1 MGITSPSFSGGA
13 GIVTSDKIVSAD
25 LEIDGTTIVV
35 DETNNRVGVG
45 TGSPGVQLDVH
56 DTTTSSAN
64 TGGALRLSANDGA
77 AMGDSHRLGVIEF
90 TGAEDSS
97 GTQTV
102 GARIEA
108 MTDAAWTNAE
118 NGGALYF
125 YTTDGNASQTNV
137 LKLDS
142 NKKATFAGDV
152 VVNNAFAAAGASG
165 TFGTFADGDATP
177 SVAAG
182 NLWKHH
188 ASTQTITMFD
198 DGLIGQT
205 IHVISTAAITY
216 DVTSTNLK
224 GGSADIVTASGDI
237 TSWFFDGTNWYLV
250 QFMDVSADHSSIGG
264 SGASLSGTT
273 NNTVATVTG
282 ANALI
287 GEANLTFDGST
298 LTVPGAQIV
307 KRVILDTSSTTS
319 YNVLAA
325 DYYIGVGSAGGTA
338 QALTI
343 NLQAVSGLTGRVIII
358 KDESGECGLY
368 NITIDGNGS
377 EIIDGQTTQVMNSN
391 YASVTLVCNGASWSI
406 V

>member
-287 GEANLTFDGST
+287 GEANLLFDGST
-298 LTVPGAQIV
+298 LTVPGGLITKYEA
-307 KRVILDTSSTTS
+307 KT
-319 YNVLAA
+319 NVDYTLAA
-325 DYYIGVGSAGGTA
+325 GDHIIGVDTLTNTTARTMTLPENATLGT
-338 QALTI
+338 QY
-343 NLQAVSGLTGRVIII
+343 II
-358 KDESGECGLY
+358 KDVAGGAGTY
-368 NITIDGNGS
+368 NITIARTGS
-377 EIIDGQTTQVMNSN
+377 DTIDGQTSQVINTN
-391 YASVTLVCNGASWSI
+391 YASVTLVSDGSNWFI

>member
-125 YTTDGNASQTNV
+125 YTTDGNASQPNV

-287 GEANLTFDGST
+287 GEANLLFDGST
-298 LTVPGAQIV
+298 LTVTGGLITKYEA
-307 KRVILDTSSTTS
+307 KT
-319 YNVLAA
+319 NVDYTLAA
-325 DYYIGVGSAGGTA
+325 GDHIIGVDTLTNTTARTMTLPENATLGT
-338 QALTI
+338 QY
-343 NLQAVSGLTGRVIII
+343 II
-358 KDESGECGLY
+358 KDVAGGAGTY
-368 NITIDGNGS
+368 NITIARTGS
-377 EIIDGQTTQVMNSN
+377 DTIDGQTSQVINSN
-391 YASVTLVCNGASWSI
+391 YASVTLVSDGSNWFI

>member
-142 NKKATFAGDV
+142 NKKATFAGKIQGENGSV
-152 VVNNAFAAAGASG
+152 SLKEKAAAD
-165 TFGTFADGDATP
+165 ADTAAYGQLWCKTATP
-177 SVAAG
+177 NELYFTTDAG
-182 NLWKHH
+182 NDIQL
-188 ASTQTITMFD
+188 TTGT
-198 DGLIGQT
+198 G
-205 IHVISTAAITY
+205 TA
-216 DVTSTNLK
+216 
-224 GGSADIVTASGDI
+224 GGSAPTTMVMASVIVTDADKS
-237 TSWFFDGTNWYLV
+237 
-250 QFMDVSADHSSIGG
+250 DVDADDYYILMNTAG
-264 SGASLSGTT
+264 SGTT
-273 NNTVATVTG
+273 TRTVTLPENSAAGTTFVIKDIGG
-282 ANALI
+282 AA
-287 GEANLTFDGST
+287 
-298 LTVPGAQIV
+298 
-307 KRVILDTSSTTS
+307 
-319 YNVLAA
+319 
-325 DYYIGVGSAGGTA
+325 GTA
-338 QALTI
+338 NI
-343 NLQAVSGLTGRVIII
+343 AVARTGS
-358 KDESGECGLY
+358 D
-368 NITIDGNGS
+368 T
-377 EIIDGQTTQVMNSN
+377 IDGQTSQVINSN
-391 YASVTLVCNGASWSI
+391 YASVTLVSSGANWFI